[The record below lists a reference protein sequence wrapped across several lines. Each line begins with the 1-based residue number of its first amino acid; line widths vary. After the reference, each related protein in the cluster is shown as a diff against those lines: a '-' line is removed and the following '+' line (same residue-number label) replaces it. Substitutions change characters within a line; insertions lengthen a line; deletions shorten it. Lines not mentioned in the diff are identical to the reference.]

1 MHCVN
6 HGDVPG
12 IGVCVGCRRVVCE
25 ACTTRLQG
33 RNFCVQ
39 CLTARAVGTGPRPST
54 DSPLTTALVV
64 LLAVASVGLM
74 VAAATGFGF
83 LLYLVG

>member
-6 HGDVPG
+6 HGAVPG

-33 RNFCVQ
+33 RNFCVE
-39 CLTARAVGTGPRPST
+39 CLTARAVVGRPRASA
-54 DSPLTTALVV
+54 DSPPVAVLVAL
-64 LLAVASVGLM
+64 LSVASVGLI
-74 VAAATGFGF
+74 VAAVTGFGF
-83 LLYLVG
+83 LLSLVG

>member
-1 MHCVN
+1 
-6 HGDVPG
+6 
-12 IGVCVGCRRVVCE
+12 VVCE

-39 CLTARAVGTGPRPST
+39 CLTARAVGTPSRASI
-54 DSPLTTALVV
+54 DSPLATALVA
-64 LLAVASVGLM
+64 LLSVASVGLI